1 VRSLSSTAM
10 PGEDTG
16 GKVYVGGL
24 NFSTTSEGLKAHF
37 EQFGAISDCI
47 VMTERDTGRSR
58 GFGFVTFEDPGSAN
72 AAITMPTHQLD
83 GRTVSVKKAMRE
95 GAGGGKG
102 MSGGFGGC
110 GGGDPGAGVEYNVV
124 KVFVGGL
131 PPTVDYDKLT
141 GYFQKFGAIEDAVVM
156 MDPSTQRSRG
166 FGFVTFTDSSSVEA
180 CMQQYNSNEIEGKW
194 IEVKRCIPQDKMA
207 PGSSKGKGKGKGPPG
222 GGCNGG
228 GMGGPPGGAG
238 YGAPGGYGGGYGY
251 GGAYNPGYGGY
262 GGGYAAYGAP
272 PAAYGYPAGYGGY
285 GGYPAPGYGAYGGAP
300 PGPPADRAA
309 PY

>member
-1 VRSLSSTAM
+1 M
-10 PGEDTG
+10 GGEDNG

-37 EQFGAISDCI
+37 EQFGIISDCI
-47 VMTERDTGRSR
+47 VMSDRETGRSR

-83 GRTVSVKKAMRE
+83 GRTVSVKKATRE
-95 GAGGGKG
+95 GSAGGGGKG
-102 MSGGFGGC
+102 MSGGFGG
-110 GGGDPGAGVEYNVV
+110 GDPNAGATGVEYNVV

-180 CMQQYNSNEIEGKW
+180 CMQNYNSNEIEGKW

-207 PGSSKGKGKGKGPPG
+207 PGSGGKGKGKGKGPPS
-222 GGCNGG
+222 GCNGG
-228 GMGGPPGGAG
+228 GGGPGMAPQGGPGYGGGA
-238 YGAPGGYGGGYGY
+238 YGGGYGGY
-251 GGAYNPGYGGY
+251 GGAYSPGYGGY
-262 GGGYAAYGAP
+262 GGYGYAAP
-272 PAAYGYPAGYGGY
+272 PAAYGYPGYGGY
-285 GGYPAPGYGAYGGAP
+285 GGYPAPGGYAAYGAPP
-300 PGPPADRAA
+300 PGPPAENRAA